1 MKDCEQLQIISC
13 GLKGN
18 KGRYPWGTL
27 PPAEHISYKP
37 EMVGERFGWVTVVSP
52 EKRWNRA
59 KNHCYVLTRCS
70 GCNYTQW
77 QNLNNLKRGKSKGCQ
92 ACSQKRKIPYWL
104 DRRLTA
110 ARQRCENP
118 NAPGYKNY
126 GARGIRW
133 RFPSVLLAGIWM
145 MENFQDLSHNLEID
159 RIDNNKDYEP
169 GNIRLVP
176 RTINQ
181 NNKRTTVLTHWD
193 QKYWP
198 YARSVV
204 IKKLSGGLN
213 REGII
218 TEAKKAVQEKKKNW
232 RLIEARLEFMTYEM
246 PDHII
251 VLPYLENSSTTVD
264 MAAPLVP

>member
-1 MKDCEQLQIISC
+1 
-13 GLKGN
+13 
-18 KGRYPWGTL
+18 
-27 PPAEHISYKP
+27 
-37 EMVGERFGWVTVVSP
+37 
-52 EKRWNRA
+52 
-59 KNHCYVLTRCS
+59 
-70 GCNYTQW
+70 
-77 QNLNNLKRGKSKGCQ
+77 
-92 ACSQKRKIPYWL
+92 
-104 DRRLTA
+104 
-110 ARQRCENP
+110 
-118 NAPGYKNY
+118 
-126 GARGIRW
+126 
-133 RFPSVLLAGIWM
+133 
-145 MENFQDLSHNLEID
+145 MENFQDLSHPLEID

-169 GNIRLVP
+169 GNVRLVP

-232 RLIEARLEFMTYEM
+232 RLIEERLEFMTYEM